1 MSARD
6 GIVRRELKNSF
17 FFFFENAGELCF
29 IVLKRKGGP
38 QHDPHSYGDQ
48 I

>member
-1 MSARD
+1 VLDAISPYAKKKHN
-6 GIVRRELKNSF
+6 IL
-17 FFFFENAGELCF
+17 FFFENAGELCF

-38 QHDPHSYGDQ
+38 QYDPHSYGDQ